1 MPLVSIIFVFLLPTL
16 HTPACSAARSAISA
30 HEVLTGS
37 EKLVSRNG
45 KFALGFFQQGS
56 EYSQQTPSHWY
67 LGIWFDKIPK
77 LTPLWVANRESPI
90 INLEMLELTISDD
103 GNLVI
108 LNQATK
114 LTIWSTHANITAKN
128 TTVVLLDN
136 GNLILGDPS
145 NSSDIMWQSFD
156 YPTDGLLPGAKQGLD
171 KVTGLNRRLIS
182 KKSLIDP
189 APGRY
194 CVELDTTGPGQF
206 LYKLCNSSIVY
217 WSSGEWN
224 GHYFNSLPEMS
235 GGNLFKFEFVN
246 NNKEAYF
253 RKYLVDDRL
262 RTTSVLDISGQEK
275 QLIWVDSSQDWMT
288 VFTQPRDRCDVYA
301 TCGPFTI
308 CNNNTIS
315 VCDCMRGFSIR

>member
-1 MPLVSIIFVFLLPTL
+1 MS
-16 HTPACSAARSAISA
+16 
-30 HEVLTGS
+30 
-37 EKLVSRNG
+37 
-45 KFALGFFQQGS
+45 
-56 EYSQQTPSHWY
+56 
-67 LGIWFDKIPK
+67 
-77 LTPLWVANRESPI
+77 
-90 INLEMLELTISDD
+90 ELTISDD

-171 KVTGLNRRLIS
+171 KVTGLNRCLIS
-182 KKSLIDP
+182 KTSLIDP

-253 RKYLVDDRL
+253 RK
-262 RTTSVLDISGQEK
+262 
-275 QLIWVDSSQDWMT
+275 
-288 VFTQPRDRCDVYA
+288 
-301 TCGPFTI
+301 
-308 CNNNTIS
+308 
-315 VCDCMRGFSIR
+315 